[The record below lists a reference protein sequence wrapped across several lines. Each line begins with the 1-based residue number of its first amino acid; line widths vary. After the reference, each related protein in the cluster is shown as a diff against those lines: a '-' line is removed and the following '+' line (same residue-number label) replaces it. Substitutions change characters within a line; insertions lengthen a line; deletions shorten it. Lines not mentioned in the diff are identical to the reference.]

1 MGQAQAMQNHSGDS
15 FAWRH
20 HFLLIW
26 HETSVNHG
34 HQPSVLH
41 HRSDQASMIE
51 TLDANLFH
59 LATLPCSSLMQSS
72 RQRRVN
78 DFFSLSTCSMS
89 GLGLQ
94 VGFMTGT
101 RSSVAS
107 GPETM
112 IRRRAGSPQKIRSD
126 SEVRMPI
133 FMPMPFVIPS
143 ISSILMGKASWPTPS
158 FGLEALRSPMD
169 RYRWEISSQEVSL

>member
-59 LATLPCSSLMQSS
+59 LATLPCSSLMQS
-72 RQRRVN
+72 RRRRRVN

-89 GLGLQ
+89 DVGEFVCCEDIVNSLLLEFCNDAKFLGR
-94 VGFMTGT
+94 V
-101 RSSVAS
+101 
-107 GPETM
+107 
-112 IRRRAGSPQKIRSD
+112 
-126 SEVRMPI
+126 
-133 FMPMPFVIPS
+133 S
-143 ISSILMGKASWPTPS
+143 I
-158 FGLEALRSPMD
+158 
-169 RYRWEISSQEVSL
+169 

>member
-1 MGQAQAMQNHSGDS
+1 MGKAQAMQNHSGDS
-15 FAWRH
+15 FAWRN

-78 DFFSLSTCSMS
+78 DFFSLSTCSMPAVGFLPLFFPKG
-89 GLGLQ
+89 GLGH
-94 VGFMTGT
+94 
-101 RSSVAS
+101 
-107 GPETM
+107 
-112 IRRRAGSPQKIRSD
+112 RAVHREPL
-126 SEVRMPI
+126 
-133 FMPMPFVIPS
+133 PS
-143 ISSILMGKASWPTPS
+143 N
-158 FGLEALRSPMD
+158 
-169 RYRWEISSQEVSL
+169 

>member
-41 HRSDQASMIE
+41 HRSDQASIIE

-89 GLGLQ
+89 EEGDHSTE
-94 VGFMTGT
+94 F
-101 RSSVAS
+101 
-107 GPETM
+107 
-112 IRRRAGSPQKIRSD
+112 
-126 SEVRMPI
+126 
-133 FMPMPFVIPS
+133 
-143 ISSILMGKASWPTPS
+143 ILC
-158 FGLEALRSPMD
+158 L
-169 RYRWEISSQEVSL
+169 